1 MGKLCSPLPNR
12 HSSSPIWTL
21 LYYERG
27 GVETTG
33 VRSAAVWIPEIT
45 TGRPSLP
52 IPSSHYNCLSLD
64 PLGAGPCSL
73 LNVQFRLLL
82 FIHFVIHLFC
92 YSNYRDLRRSWVS
105 DEYGPYI
112 YHFDEF
118 GELIQTIQPPQQ
130 AIIPLDSAR
139 QLTFVS
145 DSDPVTAQI
154 KGWRD

>member
-73 LNVQFRLLL
+73 LNVQFRLL
-82 FIHFVIHLFC
+82 
-92 YSNYRDLRRSWVS
+92 SWVS